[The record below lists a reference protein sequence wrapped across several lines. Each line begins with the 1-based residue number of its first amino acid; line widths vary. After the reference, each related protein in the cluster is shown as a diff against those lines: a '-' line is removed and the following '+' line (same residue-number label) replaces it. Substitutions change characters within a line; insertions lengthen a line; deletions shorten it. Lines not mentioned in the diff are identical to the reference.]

1 MHNKLVPVSF
11 NDEESVAQPIVL
23 FADRQTISSARVL
36 RDSGEMIAPVTIAR
50 TGDMLYKAKELGPQ
64 FADLPPEQVV
74 RVSTPPEVLFD
85 EATIELCRSMAV
97 TIGHPKSDVSLENNK
112 ELQKGFL
119 EGAPV
124 PDGTHLCGHVVLTD
138 KAAINLV
145 DSGVDQT
152 SWGHDAIVE
161 RVEKDG
167 VVSAVKTKITSVNHL
182 AIVRRGRAQTTRIGD
197 SGEEIEIVDKAQ
209 LDLVEAQRDE
219 LKTKVETLTSK
230 LADAESARLSDE
242 EVIKMVEERAAAR
255 LELLTQIAKLG
266 DEYVKMDFSG
276 KTEMEIKRMVVAKL
290 RDADMSDK
298 SDDYVTGRFEIALE
312 DSGEITL
319 SDALSASL
327 MSPPEQKEKKLSP
340 REEALARRQA
350 RFNK

>member
-1 MHNKLVPVSF
+1 MQNKDVWVIL
-11 NDEESVAQPIVL
+11 NDEESLNADEIVL
-23 FADRQTISSARVL
+23 LGDKATISSARIL

-50 TGDMLYKAKELGPQ
+50 TGIMLYKAKELGPV
-64 FADLPPEQVV
+64 AAHLPPEQVCRV
-74 RVSTPPEVLFD
+74 RTKPEVLFD
-85 EATIELCRSMAV
+85 QATIDSCRSAPF
-97 TIGHPKSDVSLENNK
+97 TLGHPKDDVNLANYK
-112 ELQKGFL
+112 ELQKGFI
-119 EGAPV
+119 EGLPE
-124 PDGTHLCGHVVLTD
+124 PDGSHLSGYVVVNDQATI
-138 KAAINLV
+138 KLV
-145 DSGVDQT
+145 DSGVDQV
-152 SWGHDAIVE
+152 SMGHASILVPADDAE
-161 RVEKDG
+161 ADFD
-167 VVSAVKTKITSVNHL
+167 KTTIRCNHVAL
-182 AIVRRGRAQTTRIGD
+182 VRRGRAQTTRIGD

-219 LKTKVETLTSK
+219 LKTKVETLTTK

-242 EVIKMVEERAAAR
+242 EITKLVEERAAAR
-255 LELLTQIAKLG
+255 LDLLTQIAKLG
-266 DEYVKMDFSG
+266 DEYVQMDFSG

-312 DSGEITL
+312 DCGEITL

-327 MSPPEQKEKKLSP
+327 SAPEEKKEKKLSP